1 MKIQYQMN
9 SIMSK
14 GIKVA
19 FACMGL
25 ITGSG
30 LLQAQHLY
38 TLEECIS
45 IARKNSLALR
55 ISASSIHSTLS
66 AQEELKMTARPQLK
80 FGAGTIYAPTSK
92 YFGYDPALS
101 NGGQIAGQLILQQQ
115 IYDGG
120 IRDLKSAQLDLEL
133 SHLSQEHYANDRD
146 IIFGVREA
154 YIELLFA
161 QETAVLQQA
170 STEQLSEYLDLVNR
184 MYHGGNG
191 SYTDVLKTTIQLAS
205 ARIDVEQALESQNI
219 AKLSLAQA
227 MGIPGDTAIRASG
240 TLEHLTRTT
249 TDSLGIVV
257 TDSSFTN
264 LDLQMAQIEIE
275 KDLIDVQLAQSERL
289 PTILLNTD
297 AGILTSYDNLHLPIG
312 ERSSMLGASIGISI
326 ELPIFT
332 WGAIDLRTE
341 QRKLAV
347 EIKQDQKEQLRRSLL
362 IERQKTLIRLHKAL
376 NELVALKRNIVVAE
390 ENYSLTK
397 SKYAAGGS
405 LAIEVLSAQQLLIET
420 QTASLQSE
428 SNIRLLLAHLE
439 QISAYQ

>member
-1 MKIQYQMN
+1 MKIT
-9 SIMSK
+9 ISK

-19 FACMGL
+19 LACMGL
-25 ITGSG
+25 LIGSG

-38 TLEECIS
+38 TLEECIA
-45 IARKNSLALR
+45 IARKNSIALR
-55 ISASSIHSTLS
+55 ISESSIRSTRS
-66 AQEELKMTARPQLK
+66 AQEELKMTAMPQLK

-101 NGGQIAGQLILQQQ
+101 NGGQIAGQLILQTPLF
-115 IYDGG
+115 DAG
-120 IRDLKSAQLDLEL
+120 IRNLKSAQLDLEL
-133 SHLSQEHYANDRD
+133 SRLSQEHYANDRD
-146 IIFGVREA
+146 IIFGVKEA
-154 YIELLFA
+154 YIELLYA
-161 QETAVLQQA
+161 QETTALQQA
-170 STEQLSEYLDLVNR
+170 SAEQLSEYLDLVNR

-205 ARIDVEQALESQNI
+205 ARIDVEQAMESKNI

-227 MGIPGDTAIRASG
+227 MGIPADTTIIASG
-240 TLEHLTRTT
+240 TLEHLTMTT
-249 TDSLGIVV
+249 TDSLGTVV
-257 TDSSFTN
+257 TDTSFTN

-297 AGILTSYDNLHLPIG
+297 AGLLTSYDNLHLPTG

-347 EIKQDQKEQLRRSLL
+347 EIQQDQKEQLRRTLL
-362 IERQKTLIRLHKAL
+362 IERQKTLIGLHKAL
-376 NELVALKRNIVVAE
+376 HELVALRYNIVTSE

-405 LAIEVLSAQQLLIET
+405 LAIEVLSAQQLLVQT

-428 SNIRLLLAHLE
+428 LDIRLLLAHLE
-439 QISAYQ
+439 QISAHQ

>member
-1 MKIQYQMN
+1 MKVQCKMKN
-9 SIMSK
+9 IMSK
-14 GIKVA
+14 AIKVV

-25 ITGSG
+25 IIGCG

-45 IARKNSLALR
+45 IARKNSLAMR
-55 ISASSIHSTLS
+55 ITESSIRSARS
-66 AQEELKMTARPQLK
+66 AQEELKMAALPQVKL
-80 FGAGTIYAPTSK
+80 GAGTIYAPTSK

-101 NGGQIAGQLILQQQ
+101 NGGQIAGQLILQAPLL
-115 IYDGG
+115 DGG
-120 IRDLKSAQLDLEL
+120 IRNLKSKQLDIEL
-133 SHLSQEHYANDRD
+133 SRLSHEQHANDRD
-146 IIFGVREA
+146 IIFGVEES

-161 QETAVLQQA
+161 QEMTALRQS
-170 STEQLSEYLDLVNR
+170 STEQLSEYLDLADR

-191 SYTDVLKTTIQLAS
+191 SYTDVLKTRIQLAS
-205 ARIDVEQALESQNI
+205 ARIDIEQAIESRKI
-219 AKLSLAQA
+219 AKLSLSQA
-227 MGIPGDTAIRASG
+227 MGIPADTSMSALG
-240 TLEHLTRTT
+240 TLEHLTMTT
-249 TDSLGIVV
+249 IDSLGTNV

-264 LDLQMAQIEIE
+264 LDLQIAQIEID
-275 KDLIDVQLAQSERL
+275 KDLIDVELAQSERL

-297 AGILTSYDNLHLPIG
+297 AGLLTSYDNLRLPID

-347 EIKQDQKEQLRRSLL
+347 EIQQDQKEQLRRSLL
-362 IERQKTLIRLHKAL
+362 IEKQKTLIRLHKAL
-376 NELVALKRNIVVAE
+376 NELDALRRNIVTAK

-405 LAIEVLSAQQLLIET
+405 LAIEVLSAQQLLVET
-420 QTASLQSE
+420 QIASLQSE
-428 SNIRLLLAHLE
+428 SSIRLLLAHLE
-439 QISAYQ
+439 QISAHQ